1 MDAGKATISGVFN
14 GSRLLEIPFYQRA
27 YVWGEEQWERFLGD
41 MVFVM
46 ASKRPYFLGSIILKQ
61 TSSGNTWSEVSEV
74 RTVIDGQQRLT
85 TMVVFFKALCAKI
98 DAGRLFER
106 DFVLETGEVALRHG
120 KYDRQDFEKV
130 VSATGCEPVE
140 GSSAIV
146 RAYNYFLKN
155 IDPEKIDRNTIKSNV
170 QFVCI
175 DLTEGEDEQQI
186 FDTINSLASSA
197 RSSTSSSTHS
207 SRFWFRTRSAASR
220 PRTSSSIRARPTSSS
235 PTRTSSPGIVTAIRT
250 RSSTA

>member
-41 MVFVM
+41 MEFVT

-61 TSSGNTWSEVSEV
+61 ASSGNTWSEVSEV

-85 TMVVFFKALCAKI
+85 TMVIFFKALCAKN
-98 DAGRLFER
+98 GTNNLFER
-106 DFVLETGEVALRHG
+106 DFVLETGDVALRHG

-130 VSATGCEPVE
+130 VSATGCEPLE

-146 RAYNYFLKN
+146 
-155 IDPEKIDRNTIKSNV
+155 
-170 QFVCI
+170 
-175 DLTEGEDEQQI
+175 
-186 FDTINSLASSA
+186 LATTTSSRISTRRRSTGT
-197 RSSTSSSTHS
+197 RSS
-207 SRFWFRTRSAASR
+207 
-220 PRTSSSIRARPTSSS
+220 RTSSSSASILPRA
-235 PTRTSSPGIVTAIRT
+235 RTSSRYSTPST
-250 RSSTA
+250 RSGCA